1 MKKVIYLYPDCEYP
15 ISEFERLT
23 DEEKL
28 HVAKNDNDMEIYTLE
43 GFQERFNSDFISD
56 AGFIYFV

>member
-1 MKKVIYLYPDCEYP
+1 MKKVIYVYPDCEYP

-28 HVAKNDNDMEIYTLE
+28 HVAKNDNNMEIYTLE
-43 GFQERFNSDFISD
+43 GFQEQFNSDFISD
-56 AGFIYFV
+56 EGFIYFV

>member
-23 DEEKL
+23 DEEKI

-43 GFQERFNSDFISD
+43 GFQEQFNSDFICD

>member
-1 MKKVIYLYPDCEYP
+1 MKKVIYVYPDCEYP

-43 GFQERFNSDFISD
+43 GFQEQFNSDFISD
-56 AGFIYFV
+56 EGFIYFV